1 MSPPCC
7 HPRATPPPS
16 PRHTFCDKCR
26 GRAAWLSY
34 PPAAAPPGRSRT
46 RRRPWS
52 ARRLRGEGSGET
64 VAPRSGRGGGG
75 SSHNGFPTELGFA
88 GTPKNH
94 HREPCP
100 CRAGYKPGT
109 GPSGTAR
116 RGEQHGD
123 RDTSQKVP
131 RGKQQGQGTEG
142 EPWTAAGAQPSWQAR
157 SPSLPER
164 PSCPPRAL
172 TVVGEARFAQ
182 THDKVHFHLVRSH
195 GFGANGALETW
206 RESREKSPQPGEE
219 EEEEKSPP
227 CVPGSPP
234 GVPRALTRCLHGG
247 TCPTPCPLALR
258 SSCVVATSSGS
269 VGTATRA
276 GAPGGAEGAGHTW
289 PPAAARL

>member
-7 HPRATPPPS
+7 HPRATPLAS
-16 PRHTFCDKCR
+16 PRRTFCDKCR

-64 VAPRSGRGGGG
+64 VAPRSGRGGGVRPTT
-75 SSHNGFPTELGFA
+75 GFPPSWVLPELQKTTSVSPALA
-88 GTPKNH
+88 GQDISPGRVTP
-94 HREPCP
+94 
-100 CRAGYKPGT
+100 
-109 GPSGTAR
+109 AR

-142 EPWTAAGAQPSWQAR
+142 ELWMAAGAQPSWQAR

-206 RESREKSPQPGEE
+206 RESREKSPQPGEKE
-219 EEEEKSPP
+219 EEEEERSPP
-227 CVPGSPP
+227 RVPGSPP
-234 GVPRALTRCLHGG
+234 GVPRALTRRLHGG